1 MSTIDSIIAGAV
13 YDFAAYLTAL
23 KTPVEFGSTKDAAPA
38 AEAVKAWLDA
48 QGLRPTND
56 PNLPWRG
63 ALTRVT
69 TQYRNPDTGEW
80 CNFASALHERA
91 TIACGEYELRDLYT
105 ITAQPAGSTTEV
117 KVDAG
122 DKPEAGALQARE
134 ADPHALRSV
143 ANAPPGL
150 GFPIDIPTLERIT
163 KREVGFGVLRVTG
176 YGRRVLDGDG
186 EEHF

>member
-56 PNLPWRG
+56 PNLPWRS

-80 CNFASALHERA
+80 CNFASGLHERA
-91 TIACGEYELRDLYT
+91 SIACGVYELRDLYT
-105 ITAQPAGSTTEV
+105 ITAPPARV
-117 KVDAG
+117 KPVPSGLYEAIAHGDAEH
-122 DKPEAGALQARE
+122 KAWLKAALEAYFAGEPL
-134 ADPHALRSV
+134 
-143 ANAPPGL
+143 PP
-150 GFPIDIPTLERIT
+150 PAAEPTL
-163 KREVGFGVLRVTG
+163 
-176 YGRRVLDGDG
+176 DG